1 MNNTVSTYVRNIT
14 VKKRFDELLQDKA
27 PQFMTSLMSTI
38 NSNPLLQECTPESVV
53 VSAIKAA
60 SLDLPIDQNLGFAYL
75 IPYNNK
81 KKTKT
86 IVNDKDGKLIEK
98 WSETSQY
105 ECQFQIG
112 WKGFVQLAIRSGMF
126 HRINV
131 TDVVE
136 GEYVGIDRR
145 SGDVTINWDNDN
157 ASRSKKKVVGYL
169 AYFRLVNGLEKDLYM
184 TVGDLDAHAK
194 RYSQTYKK
202 GYGKW
207 VDDKPAMSK
216 KTVLKLLISRYGA
229 LSTSLREAI
238 KADQSVLGDDTY
250 DYIDNKPVD
259 KGLDNIQEMPLTAT
273 DQ

>member
-1 MNNTVSTYVRNIT
+1 
-14 VKKRFDELLQDKA
+14 
-27 PQFMTSLMSTI
+27 
-38 NSNPLLQECTPESVV
+38 

-86 IVNDKDGKLIEK
+86 IVSGKDGNLIEK

-131 TDVVE
+131 TDVVD

-184 TVGDLDAHAK
+184 TVEDLDAHAK

-250 DYIDNKPVD
+250 DYIDNEPVD
-259 KGLDNIQEMPLTAT
+259 KAVDNIQEMPLTAT